1 MYDCWFASPVLPTVA
16 SDDDDDDEQEEE
28 GAAPA
33 APARL
38 TLPPTLPPLPKGKPA
53 AAQIV
58 QAFEEYVHHGGIS
71 YSPLRLWTVDARQKM
86 GQDMMKQTSNF
97 GRRAQIYLY
106 ILSRD
111 EDPAE
116 MPEKEGQLREAMQRW
131 KQGLGAEA

>member
-1 MYDCWFASPVLPTVA
+1 MCETA
-16 SDDDDDDEQEEE
+16 EES
-28 GAAPA
+28 
-33 APARL
+33 
-38 TLPPTLPPLPKGKPA
+38 
-53 AAQIV
+53 
-58 QAFEEYVHHGGIS
+58 HGCCS
-71 YSPLRLWTVDARQKM
+71 RAEPQQRPRLWTVDARQKM